1 MPKNKLKTPDWILKG
16 ETKPKK
22 KTGKTFKIRRCP
34 KCDSD
39 DVGVVIGS
47 EKGEWECRKCKWKG
61 TDVQEEK
68 LSEEEFM
75 KYMDEMAPKG
85 VHQGGARILPRQ
97 EGSQHKTSHEVPSM
111 QGDINIEGTLKSVP
125 SVNEDVNTEGKD
137 KKPEPKKPVKT
148 KPKVKRDYAVVNA
161 KSLPISTKH
170 SMAICRF
177 IKNKK
182 IETAIEILEDVLVQK
197 KAVPM
202 KGEIPHRKGAMMSG
216 RYPQKAVGHFIK
228 LLKNLE
234 ANAIV
239 NELDEPV
246 IVEAI
251 ANLAQR
257 PYGRFGRTKKKRTH
271 VKIKCVEKKEKKK

>member
-1 MPKNKLKTPDWILKG
+1 MPNTEKPTTIAEKKKSGIVKTPKVAVDKSKVIVEK
-16 ETKPKK
+16 KPKIKTDEK
-22 KTGKTFKIRRCP
+22 K
-34 KCDSD
+34 D
-39 DVGVVIGS
+39 
-47 EKGEWECRKCKWKG
+47 
-61 TDVQEEK
+61 
-68 LSEEEFM
+68 
-75 KYMDEMAPKG
+75 
-85 VHQGGARILPRQ
+85 
-97 EGSQHKTSHEVPSM
+97 
-111 QGDINIEGTLKSVP
+111 
-125 SVNEDVNTEGKD
+125 D
-137 KKPEPKKPVKT
+137 KKSEPKKPVKT

-161 KSLPISTKH
+161 KSLPISAKH
-170 SMAICRF
+170 SVAICRF

-182 IETAIEILEDVLVQK
+182 IEKAIEILEEVLVQK

-202 KGEIPHRKGAMMSG
+202 KGEIPHRKGKIMSG

-257 PYGRFGRTKKKRTH
+257 PYGRFGKTKKKRTH
-271 VKIKCVEKKEKKK
+271 VRIKCIEKKK